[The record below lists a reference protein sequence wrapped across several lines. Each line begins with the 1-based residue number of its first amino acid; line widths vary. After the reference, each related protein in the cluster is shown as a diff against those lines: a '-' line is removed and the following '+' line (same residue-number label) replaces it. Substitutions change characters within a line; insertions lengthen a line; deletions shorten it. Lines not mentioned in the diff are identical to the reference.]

1 MNDILINIV
10 IWALPV
16 LLAITL
22 HEAAHGYVARLLGD
36 PTAHMLGRITLNPI
50 KHVDPVGTILVPGG
64 IVLMN
69 AMTGASFP
77 PFGWAKAVPV
87 DFSRLRRPKAD
98 MFWVATAGPAANL
111 AQGIVWAVLL
121 GLALRMSVPGSVW
134 QEICQRGILVNI
146 GLMVLNLIPV
156 PPLDG
161 GRIAVSLLPIRQA
174 LAWARIEPY
183 GFFIVIGLL
192 YFGML
197 DRLYD
202 LVMPPLV
209 RFLLLFSGV

>member
-1 MNDILINIV
+1 MNEFLINV
-10 IWALPV
+10 AIWAVPV
-16 LLAITL
+16 VLAITL
-22 HEAAHGYVARLLGD
+22 HEAAHGYVARMFGD
-36 PTAHMLGRITLNPI
+36 PTAHIMGRITLNPL
-50 KHVDPVGTILVPGG
+50 KHVDPVGTLLVPGG

-69 AMTGASFP
+69 ALAGASFP

-98 MFWVATAGPAANL
+98 MFWVAAAGPASNF
-111 AQGIVWAVLL
+111 AQAIVWAVLL
-121 GLALRMSVPGSVW
+121 GVVMRMDGESGIAA
-134 QEICQRGILVNI
+134 EMCQRGMLVNI
-146 GLMVLNLIPV
+146 GLMIINLIPV

-174 LAWARIEPY
+174 LVWARIEPY

-197 DRLYD
+197 DVVYRL
-202 LVMPPLV
+202 VAPPLL
-209 RFLLLFSGV
+209 RFLLVFSGF